1 MATDRYAHPF
11 GRALG
16 MRREWRSFPLAT
28 ITFLGERADITG
40 PEPGVLVAEQTT
52 ERNAQPR
59 PEFGRRFASGWHL
72 GRFLR
77 IGSRRRVIAGRRPV
91 VATGYPRHELRDSD

>member
-16 MRREWRSFPLAT
+16 IRSEWRSFPLAT

-40 PEPGVLVAEQTT
+40 PKLGVLISEHTT
-52 ERNAQPR
+52 ERHQR
-59 PEFGRRFASGWHL
+59 VDDMSGHA
-72 GRFLR
+72 RNVTHR
-77 IGSRRRVIAGRRPV
+77 AGLLIR
-91 VATGYPRHELRDSD
+91 